1 MKKERSVL
9 SALEADLPKP
19 PRSGKTVV
27 RRRRRKI
34 LTYSGIGLKTYID
47 ALGNEIPLPLSHG
60 VIQRAPALLREVTEL
75 WRDQGANIMAQQ
87 FTALHAVLGSVL
99 DGCYVRQQ
107 ENTYML
113 NLQVMIIGGA
123 GAGKSRVAQLD
134 RLVEPIDR
142 ELRLAYRRRMEHY
155 HREQQQY
162 ALDLAAW
169 KQGGGK
175 GECPLP
181 PEEPLP
187 RSLMLADATT
197 QAALVRWLAGNDGH
211 LSLMRHDELSTLKNA
226 LDDRCGAFGDIL
238 KKAFDNGKHEKQ
250 LRTGDEG
257 YYIRRVGLATVFS
270 TTPGVLRSF
279 IGSYEDGMGSRII
292 GHFTASEPRFDHDL
306 DSEAM
311 ARFDARMENLA
322 ERVEELWRA
331 ASPQWVSG
339 EGLEVRDGKRVS
351 GEGLEVRVKAGTANN
366 PNPSPL
372 TSNPSSPPSGGVGGG
387 YYLCLSAD
395 QQERFV
401 RHFKYLMRYYVALD
415 DLGEEAVPIIRR
427 RAVDARRILMIWSLC
442 RRTEELYRDSAGK
455 IVLPADG
462 LIRPTDDDVVSV
474 LMFADYLVSQSVFMH
489 QMVVGTAEEPKPAEK
504 PARRSPLEHLKQLT
518 NVFTLEEANLVGK
531 VCAVTPQTTKA
542 RIVRW
547 IGQGFISEV
556 GDGVYKKLK
565 FKR

>member
-9 SALEADLPKP
+9 SALETDLPKP
-19 PRSGKTVV
+19 PKGGKATVRH
-27 RRRRRKI
+27 RRRRVA
-34 LTYSGIGLKTYID
+34 TYSGIGLKTYMD
-47 ALGNEIPLPLSHG
+47 ALGNEIPLPLSHV

-107 ENTYML
+107 ENMYML

-123 GAGKSRVAQLD
+123 GAGKSRVALLD

-142 ELRLAYRRRMEHY
+142 ELRLAYRRRMERY

-187 RSLMLADATT
+187 RSLLLADATT

-211 LSLMRHDELSTLKNA
+211 PSLMRHDELSTLKNA

-270 TTPGVLRSF
+270 TTPGVLRNF

-292 GHFTASEPRFDHDL
+292 GHFTASEPRFDPDL
-306 DSEAM
+306 DNEAM
-311 ARFDARMENLA
+311 VRFDARMANLA

-331 ASPQWVSG
+331 VNEVNRETVIGDKIIPSDAEQLSNRSSLITHCYILDLSP
-339 EGLEVRDGKRVS
+339 
-351 GEGLEVRVKAGTANN
+351 
-366 PNPSPL
+366 
-372 TSNPSSPPSGGVGGG
+372 
-387 YYLCLSAD
+387 D
-395 QQERFV
+395 QQARFV
-401 RHFKYLMRYYVALD
+401 RHFRYLMKYSVALD

-442 RRTEELYRDSAGK
+442 RRTEELYRDSAGH
-455 IVLPADG
+455 ICFPSDG
-462 LIRPTDDDVVSV
+462 LIRPTDDDLVGV

-489 QMVVGTAEEPKPAEK
+489 RMVVGTAEEPKPAER

-518 NVFTLEEANLVGK
+518 DVFTLEEANLVGK
-531 VCAVTPQTTKA
+531 VCAVTPQTTRA

-547 IGQGFISEV
+547 IGQGFVREV
-556 GDGVYKKLK
+556 GEGVYKKLK
-565 FKR
+565 NKE